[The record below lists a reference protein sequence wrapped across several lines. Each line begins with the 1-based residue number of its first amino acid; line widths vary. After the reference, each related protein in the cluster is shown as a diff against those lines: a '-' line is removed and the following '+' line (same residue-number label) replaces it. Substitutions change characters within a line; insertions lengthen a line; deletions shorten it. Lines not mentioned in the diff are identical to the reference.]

1 MESLEHG
8 YGTASKETAWT
19 WLFNLDGKWGE
30 KYPVAV
36 KPWQGNWGRHTEYFQ
51 FVPGY
56 AKPISLKDAEDREL
70 SSIINIIN
78 PHFI

>member
-1 MESLEHG
+1 M
-8 YGTASKETAWT
+8 
-19 WLFNLDGKWGE
+19 GE

-36 KPWQGNWGRHTEYFQ
+36 KSWQGNWGRHTEYFW
-51 FVPGY
+51 FMPGY
-56 AKPISLKDAEDREL
+56 AKPISLKDAEDGEL